1 MFRGISTIN
10 LDDKGRVAIPTR
22 YRETLQQCCQR
33 QMIVTVAVNERC
45 TGESGCLWLYPLPEW
60 EKLEQTII
68 QLPTLNKAA
77 SKLRRFLIGNASE
90 CEMDTQGR
98 LLLPEKLRTFAAL
111 DKKVILA
118 GQLGKF
124 EIWNEVAW
132 NAKEQDFMDS
142 NDTEGV
148 EELGPLSF

>member
-22 YRETLQQCCQR
+22 YREILQQCCQR

-45 TGESGCLWLYPLPEW
+45 TGERGCLWLYPLPEW

-98 LLLPEKLRTFAAL
+98 LLLPEKLRTFAGL

-124 EIWNEVAW
+124 EIWNEAAW
-132 NAKEQDFMDS
+132 SAKEQDFMDS

-148 EELGPLSF
+148 EELGSLSF